1 MFFAPLHESAYLER
15 QAAPTGAEGEKL
27 TGFEFLFSFYSL
39 LLGLAVARVATG
51 LADNWGMRAK
61 TSFGVSTLLLGIL
74 VLLSVAQQ
82 WLSFWGARNVLTM
95 GPWEVL
101 TCMGMSLP
109 YIFISQAM
117 FPQAN
122 ENCTDL
128 DAHYLQ
134 NSRSLLLALLVPPT
148 VSLAYNVAVQ
158 GFNWGYAINYVLP
171 LVVPIALV
179 FSMRRWL
186 HRAGLSLLVVHVLV
200 LMFA

>member
-1 MFFAPLHESAYLER
+1 M
-15 QAAPTGAEGEKL
+15 

-51 LADNWGMRAK
+51 LADNWRMRAK
-61 TSFGVSTLLLGIL
+61 TSFGISTLLLGIL

-82 WLSFWGARNVLTM
+82 WLSFWGARYVLTM

-117 FPQAN
+117 LPQ
-122 ENCTDL
+122 EHDGCTDF
-128 DAHYLQ
+128 DEHYLQ
-134 NSRSLLLALLVPPT
+134 NSRPLLLALLAPPT
-148 VSLAYNVAVQ
+148 VSLAYNIAVQ
-158 GFNWGYAINYVLP
+158 GFGWYAIKYMLP
-171 LVVPIALV
+171 LVVPIVLA
-179 FSMRRWL
+179 FSIRRWL
-186 HRAGLSLLVVHVLV
+186 HHAGLSLLVVHVLV

>member
-1 MFFAPLHESAYLER
+1 MS
-15 QAAPTGAEGEKL
+15 
-27 TGFEFLFSFYSL
+27 GFEFLFSFYSL

-51 LADNWGMRAK
+51 LADHWRTRVK
-61 TSFGVSTLLLGIL
+61 TSFGISTLLLGIL

-82 WLSFWGARNVLTM
+82 WLSFWRARDVLTM

-117 FPQAN
+117 LPQAHDD
-122 ENCTDL
+122 CTDL
-128 DAHYLQ
+128 DDHYLQ
-134 NSRSLLLALLVPPT
+134 NSRPLLLALLVPPT

-179 FSMRRWL
+179 FSTRGWL